1 MLNIIFIELSGARKR
16 FIWYCIWG
24 NAWIVDMEN
33 MSIFDLNPMIRN
45 LWTLWYIGNL
55 KVLIYL
61 VLYYLESIDTKH
73 FWQEIL
79 LRILWIFDCCNTLW
93 NYLEVNYV
101 FWIHWTC
108 ELLMW
113 LCPCAMMLVII
124 PSWWQQAKLE
134 THTLHDTGKS
144 LSVWV
149 RLLPIGPKD
158 LMQKGY
164 CATRHSLLPMGG
176 RGKLL
181 SVWVRLGKA
190 KRSHAKEV
198 LHDMLSPAA
207 YEGDK

>member
-1 MLNIIFIELSGARKR
+1 MGQTHFGKLYVDLCFLKSIVLWPYYILLYIKMHH
-16 FIWYCIWG
+16 IWYCIWG

-33 MSIFDLNPMIRN
+33 MSISDLNPMIRN

-113 LCPCAMMLVII
+113 LCPCAMMLVIT

-134 THTLHDTGKS
+134 THRLTLCMTQ
-144 LSVWV
+144 VNPWV
-149 RLLPIGPKD
+149 CGWGHCL
-158 LMQKGY
+158 
-164 CATRHSLLPMGG
+164 
-176 RGKLL
+176 
-181 SVWVRLGKA
+181 
-190 KRSHAKEV
+190 
-198 LHDMLSPAA
+198 
-207 YEGDK
+207 